1 MQILFNPFHFSIKVV
16 KMLFLIVLTLT
27 AFFVCGVFSVDT
39 DRVTMTEGDS
49 LTLETGIKTIHLEDI
64 KWYYDNSRIAQINGD
79 QSFICTDV
87 HCNTGTERFRNRLKL
102 DHQTGSLTITDTR
115 TTDSGL
121 YKLQMINN
129 SSIGERIFS
138 VAVVDVP
145 ATERDEMLRKS
156 VMEGESVTLDPG
168 LKKNPNDVMTWYF
181 NDTLVAEITGD
192 QSQICT
198 DDECKERFR
207 DRLELDLQTGSLTI
221 MNIKSTDSGLYKL
234 QIIISTRRRRRSISI
249 TSWKT
254 FILTVFDFALPSAA
268 VAGICLCSA
277 ARCCCSCCDL
287 LWQASNKK
295 ERQQEVLQ

>member
-1 MQILFNPFHFSIKVV
+1 
-16 KMLFLIVLTLT
+16 
-27 AFFVCGVFSVDT
+27 
-39 DRVTMTEGDS
+39 
-49 LTLETGIKTIHLEDI
+49 
-64 KWYYDNSRIAQINGD
+64 
-79 QSFICTDV
+79 
-87 HCNTGTERFRNRLKL
+87 
-102 DHQTGSLTITDTR
+102 
-115 TTDSGL
+115 
-121 YKLQMINN
+121 MINN

-295 ERQQEVLQ
+295 ERRLIQKTRPLIP